1 MKRTILIFLFFSFA
15 GILVYPQ
22 TPDQLIAEANEAYAR
37 SEYSYAAELYEQV
50 LEQGFVAS
58 ELHYNLGNAYFKNN
72 RLGPAILHYERA
84 LRLDPV
90 NDNILHNLQITR
102 NRIVDRIDERPK
114 LFYERW
120 WQNIIKIQS
129 ATGWGITSIILLFIF
144 LSLTALYLFS
154 RTRGVKKASFYTA
167 VFLLFL
173 TVFSFIF
180 AQKQYNRLT
189 ADNEAVIMNPRV
201 SAKSSPSPQSPDLF
215 LVHEGTKVYIRNG
228 IGEWLE
234 IGLPDGNVGWVKKE
248 TLEVI

>member
-1 MKRTILIFLFFSFA
+1 MKRIALVFFIFAILGTDVFS
-15 GILVYPQ
+15 Q
-22 TPDQLIAEANEAYAR
+22 NPDQLIKEANESYAR
-37 SEYSYAAELYEQV
+37 SEYSYAIELYEQV
-50 LEQGFVAS
+50 LEQGFEAS

-72 RLGPAILHYERA
+72 RLGNAVLHYERA
-84 LRLDPV
+84 LRLDPA
-90 NDNILHNLQITR
+90 NENILHNLQITK
-102 NRIVDRIDERPK
+102 NRLVDRTDERPK

-120 WQNIIKIQS
+120 WQNIYMMQS
-129 ATGWGITSIILLFIF
+129 ATGWGITSIILLFLL

-154 RTRGVKKASFYTA
+154 RTRGVKKTSFYA
-167 VFLLFL
+167 AIFLMLL

-215 LVHEGTKVYIRNG
+215 LVHEGTKVYVRSI
-228 IGEWLE
+228 IGEWYE